1 MLQSWDE
8 IKDRYKNGKLIIGNT
23 FSCYLN
29 EPMDYN
35 HPKEIF
41 QNALDDKNAL
51 YFLHDKPFFYLFTKK
66 FLKEQVKTTKKF
78 LRIFFQDFSLEEMF
92 RSLYD
97 TKVMVRLL
105 YKHSQSLQKI
115 DVTPPKDFLTMQYE
129 ILKEMY
135 SFVLQKI
142 HTNFHSIEANYPYYL
157 DFLKHF
163 RYIFSI
169 SYDLSLQWCIIKDVD
184 WFQDGFG
191 KQSKTSKKV
200 FFSPDNFAKRDTN
213 THVFY
218 LHGNFS
224 LQKDE
229 VQNITKIAPKGDNLV
244 HRICEYIETDRF
256 PVIITE
262 GDKNY
267 KKKAVQSEKVYLN
280 RIYEEYLPQE
290 LDTEKGYSNSLV
302 IYGPIMESEEYILE
316 KVLENPLLG
325 TIAIS
330 VDNEDLETSQKTEKQ
345 IRKILKQPQYKSKD
359 INIDYFESYTVEK
372 PM

>member
-1 MLQSWDE
+1 
-8 IKDRYKNGKLIIGNT
+8 
-23 FSCYLN
+23 
-29 EPMDYN
+29 
-35 HPKEIF
+35 
-41 QNALDDKNAL
+41 
-51 YFLHDKPFFYLFTKK
+51 
-66 FLKEQVKTTKKF
+66 
-78 LRIFFQDFSLEEMF
+78 
-92 RSLYD
+92 
-97 TKVMVRLL
+97 
-105 YKHSQSLQKI
+105 
-115 DVTPPKDFLTMQYE
+115 
-129 ILKEMY
+129 
-135 SFVLQKI
+135 
-142 HTNFHSIEANYPYYL
+142 
-157 DFLKHF
+157 
-163 RYIFSI
+163 
-169 SYDLSLQWCIIKDVD
+169 VD

-316 KVLENPLLG
+316 KVLENPLLDS
-325 TIAIS
+325 IAIS

-345 IRKILKQPQYKSKD
+345 IRKILKQPQYKNKD